1 MISLRTDYAEC
12 VDLLRKL
19 MLTGLIGLIYP
30 GTVFQSFC
38 CVTISLFFLALHVW
52 MW

>member
-1 MISLRTDYAEC
+1 MSLRTDYAEC

-19 MLTGLIGLIYP
+19 VLTGLLGIIP
-30 GTVFQSFC
+30 AGTVLQSFC
-38 CVTISLFFLALHVW
+38 SVGISLFFLAMHVW